1 MNLPLP
7 KDIDWRLRV
16 FDSLS
21 FPTLILEPN
30 RTILSVNQKLLERF
44 GLPREEVI
52 GKTCRE
58 FFQTLNGDPDL
69 PCAQDCCPLDKTITD
84 GLGHSI
90 LRQIQRKDGSESWE
104 DRVFSPILDDEGRV
118 IYVIE
123 SVRDVTKSKTIE
135 KNLHDIREFL
145 NRVLQSSASAILA
158 ADRDGR
164 ILLMNQAAEELFG
177 YSFKQGD
184 QIDAGNLYPPGVAR
198 EIMKKL
204 RDEAYGGRGKL
215 PVTQVS
221 ILTAQG
227 ERIPVEMTA
236 AIIYEDGREAAT
248 MGIYNDLR
256 ERLSVKKKLREARS
270 QLIQAE
276 KMASLG
282 QLAAGVAHEINN
294 PLTGILLY
302 GNLLKE
308 KLEGD
313 PLINSSL
320 ACILE
325 DAERCRDIVKN
336 LLAYSRHSSQDRDRF
351 SLNSFV
357 IESFRLVRDQKLF
370 INMTVVKELSSAR
383 MPVRA
388 DRNKMSQV
396 IINLV
401 MNALDAM
408 NQKGTLTLRTYRDDE
423 RKKACL
429 EISDTGS
436 GIPEENLSKIF
447 DPFFTTKAL
456 GKGTGLGL
464 STAYG
469 IVKDNNGD
477 IYVKETGP
485 SGTTFLV
492 ELPLDLDS
500 MDSFPE
506 SIG

>member
-1 MNLPLP
+1 MNIPLP

-30 RTILSVNQKLLERF
+30 RTILSVNQKLLEKY
-44 GLPREEVI
+44 GLAREEII
-52 GKTCRE
+52 GNTCRE
-58 FFQTLNGDPDL
+58 FFQSLNGDPDL
-69 PCAQDCCPLDKTITD
+69 PCSRDSCPLDKTLTD

-90 LRQIQRKDGSESWE
+90 LRQVQRKDGSDHWE
-104 DRVFSPILDDEGRV
+104 DRVFSPILDDDGRV

-123 SVRDVTKSKTIE
+123 SIRDVTRSKTLE
-135 KNLHDIREFL
+135 KRLHDIREFL

-164 ILLMNQAAEELFG
+164 ILLMNKAAEELFG
-177 YSFKQGD
+177 YSFKEGER
-184 QIDAGNLYPPGVAR
+184 IDASNLYPPGEAR

-227 ERIPVEMTA
+227 EQIPVEMTA
-236 AIIYEDGREAAT
+236 AIIYEDEKEAAT

-302 GNLLKE
+302 GNLMKE

-313 PLINSSL
+313 HPFHSNLT
-320 ACILE
+320 CILE

-336 LLAYSRHSSQDRDRF
+336 LLAYSRQSSTSRERF
-351 SLNSFV
+351 SLNAFV

-370 INMTVVKELSSAR
+370 INMTVIKELSSAW

-388 DRNKMSQV
+388 DRNNMSQV
-396 IINLV
+396 VINLV

-408 NQKGTLTLRTYRDDE
+408 NKKGTLTLRTYRDE
-423 RKKACL
+423 INKKVCL

-436 GIPEENLSKIF
+436 GIPEEHLSKIF

-485 SGTTFLV
+485 GGTTFLV

-500 MDSFPE
+500 MDSIPE
-506 SIG
+506 TIG